1 MKLREFMEMAED
13 GVIYHVGS
21 KAGFLFIVT
30 PEEYKAQVKQLDDLF
45 KEDVL
50 KKIVDSFETSIIEP
64 KVKQMYKDESIIQG
78 YIFTSDYDA
87 RQREK
92 AKGVRK
98 FYRTLDKL
106 KAFVPYE
113 DREVIEAYDR
123 NEENT
128 AVVRIEGNEE
138 GKFWI
143 RSEYEKWAKKYLKEE
158 EDAGDSDVQR
168 QPAIDDALDEL
179 RM

>member
-13 GVIYHVGS
+13 GIVYHIGS
-21 KAGFLFIVT
+21 KSGFLFIVT
-30 PEEYKAQVKQLDDLF
+30 PEEYKTQIKQLDAHSIEYL
-45 KEDVL
+45 L

-64 KVKQMYKDESIIQG
+64 KVKRMYEDEDIIQG
-78 YIFTSDYDA
+78 YIFTSDYEA

-92 AKGVRK
+92 AKGINK
-98 FYRTLDKL
+98 FNRSIKKL
-106 KAFVPYE
+106 KEFVPYE

-128 AVVRIEGNEE
+128 AVVRIKGNEE

-143 RSEYEKWAKKYLKEE
+143 RSEYEKWAKKYLNEE
-158 EDAGDSDVQR
+158 EDAGDSDEQR
-168 QPAIDDALDEL
+168 EATIDDALDEL